1 MNCLDFLSEPPKNY
15 IFKKGQNKTHFG
27 GTLFFIYIFIMA
39 LISLA
44 YIIDYCL
51 NEKYLVEYSKVNN
64 IGTAESR
71 NEFNEDPELNPLLDF
86 ELNITDQKG
95 NNLSER
101 FVFYDIDSQ
110 KFISRDVKKITKKV
124 SNFNIY
130 IFYKCEDSN
139 CQKTKKIIHI
149 LHIILI

>member
-1 MNCLDFLSEPPKNY
+1 
-15 IFKKGQNKTHFG
+15 
-27 GTLFFIYIFIMA
+27 MA

-71 NEFNEDPELNPLLDF
+71 NEFNEDPELSPLLDF

-124 SNFNIY
+124 SNYSIY